1 MTLPIALTLLIAVVA
16 IAAFV
21 SGRFRLETVAVGLLL
36 ALLFLFVT
44 VEMPDAQ
51 AQPGMVFAGFANTG
65 LITLMALLIV
75 ARGLTETGALS
86 RIADLINRMAR
97 HRRGVV
103 FVFLLLIAALTS
115 SFINNT
121 PIVLIFIPI
130 LILVASDRLPP
141 SRTLIPLSYASILGG
156 MTTLVGSSTNLIA
169 AGVAVE
175 LGLPPFDFFAFTI
188 PGLVVA
194 GAGLVYVTA
203 ILPWLLPKLES
214 EAATP
219 VESRQFV
226 TEIEVRSDSPA
237 VGEVSVGGMFPGLEE
252 MTVFSVRRGLDTYLF
267 PFEDV
272 VLRAGDVLVVAL
284 SRTRFPSILGSLG
297 GPFRTA
303 RIRAE
308 NEANFFAEAVVTVD
322 SPFTRTPPMTPET
335 FRRRTGCTIL
345 GLRRT
350 RLTNRRNRPLEVPLQ
365 SGDMLLVEGTQSA
378 VSDLRQTGIVVPTEW
393 RQSQLPPVKF
403 RWRAAGIF
411 LGTVLAA
418 SSGVVPVVV
427 AAVAGAFSMIASG
440 TLSVGRALGAIDG
453 RVAPA
458 GGSDAGPERRH
469 ADERGG
475 PVGGRW
481 RGAGDGYVRVR
492 PGGDDVGIVPGHGHH
507 HRHPDQQCGSPALH
521 ADRHRHRP
529 DSRGGSVPVRG
540 HGDLRRQHVVLDPH
554 RLPDQSARDGPRRL
568 PGPPLPAERTAAHP
582 DLLGHLYLVRPVVLR
597 DLIGQARRPERPS
610 AEPATRLAPGHA
622 STC

>member
-1 MTLPIALTLLIAVVA
+1 MTLPIALTLSIAVVA
-16 IAAFV
+16 VAAFV
-21 SGRFRLETVAVGLLL
+21 SGRFRLETVAIGLLL

-44 VEMPDAQ
+44 VEMPDAR

-75 ARGLTETGALS
+75 ARGLTETGALT
-86 RIADLINRMAR
+86 RVADVINRMAR
-97 HRRGVV
+97 HHRWVA
-103 FVFLLLIAALTS
+103 FVFLLLVAALTS
-115 SFINNT
+115 SLINNT

-169 AGVAVE
+169 AGVAVD

-203 ILPWLLPKLES
+203 VLPWLLPKLKS
-214 EAATP
+214 EAVTP

-226 TEIEVRSDSPA
+226 TELEVRSDAPA
-237 VGEVSVGGMFPGLEE
+237 VGEASVGGMFPSLQE
-252 MTVFSVRRGLDTYLF
+252 MTVFSVRRGLDTYLS
-267 PFEDV
+267 PFDDV
-272 VLRAGDVLVVAL
+272 VLQAGDVLVVAL
-284 SRTRFPSILGSLG
+284 ARTRFPAILGSLG
-297 GPFRTA
+297 GVFRTA

-308 NEANFFAEAVVTVD
+308 NEANFYAEAVVTVD
-322 SPFTRTPPMTPET
+322 SPFTQTPPMTPET

-350 RLTNRRNRPLEVPLQ
+350 RLTNRRVRPLEAPLQ

-378 VSDLRQTGIVVPTEW
+378 VGELRQSGIVVPTEW

-418 SSGVVPVVV
+418 SSGLVPVVV

-453 RVAPA
+453 RVALPVAAMLGLSGAMQMSGAAQWVADGAVRAMEMFGFGPAAMMSALFLVTAITTDMLTNNAAALLYMPIAIGIAQILGVDPFPFAVTVIFGANMSFSTPIGYQTNLLVMGPA
-458 GGSDAGPERRH
+458 GYRGRH
-469 ADERGG
+469 
-475 PVGGRW
+475 
-481 RGAGDGYVRVR
+481 Y
-492 PGGDDVGIVPGHGHH
+492 
-507 HRHPDQQCGSPALH
+507 
-521 ADRHRHRP
+521 
-529 DSRGGSVPVRG
+529 
-540 HGDLRRQHVVLDPH
+540 LR
-554 RLPDQSARDGPRRL
+554 S
-568 PGPPLPAERTAAHP
+568 GPPLT
-582 DLLGHLYLVRPVVLR
+582 
-597 DLIGQARRPERPS
+597 LICWGTFTLFVPWYYGIA
-610 AEPATRLAPGHA
+610 
-622 STC
+622 

>member
-44 VEMPDAQ
+44 VEMPDAR

-103 FVFLLLIAALTS
+103 FVCLLLIAALTS

-169 AGVAVE
+169 AGVAME

-214 EAATP
+214 AAATP
-219 VESRQFV
+219 VEARQFV

-237 VGEVSVGGMFPGLEE
+237 VGEASVGGMFPGLEE

-297 GPFRTA
+297 GLFRTA

-350 RLTNRRNRPLEVPLQ
+350 RLTNRRGRPLEVPLQ

-453 RVAPA
+453 RVALPVAAMLGLSGAMQMSGAAQWVADGAVEAMDTFGFGPAAMMSALFLVTAITTDILTNNAAALLYMPIAIGIAQILGVDPFPFAVTVIFGANMSFSTPIGYQTNLLVMGPA
-458 GGSDAGPERRH
+458 GYRGRH
-469 ADERGG
+469 
-475 PVGGRW
+475 
-481 RGAGDGYVRVR
+481 Y
-492 PGGDDVGIVPGHGHH
+492 
-507 HRHPDQQCGSPALH
+507 
-521 ADRHRHRP
+521 
-529 DSRGGSVPVRG
+529 
-540 HGDLRRQHVVLDPH
+540 LR
-554 RLPDQSARDGPRRL
+554 S
-568 PGPPLPAERTAAHP
+568 GPPLT
-582 DLLGHLYLVRPVVLR
+582 
-597 DLIGQARRPERPS
+597 LICWGTFTLFVPWYYGIS
-610 AEPATRLAPGHA
+610 
-622 STC
+622 

>member
-1 MTLPIALTLLIAVVA
+1 MTLPIALTLLIAVSA

-21 SGRFRLETVAVGLLL
+21 SGRFRLETVAIGLML

-44 VEMPDAQ
+44 VEMPDAR
-51 AQPGMVFAGFANTG
+51 ARPGMVFAGFANTG

-86 RIADLINRMAR
+86 RIADLINQMAR
-97 HRRGVV
+97 HHRRVV
-103 FVFLLLIAALTS
+103 FVLILLIAALAS
-115 SFINNT
+115 SLINNT

-169 AGVAVE
+169 AGVAVD
-175 LGLPPFDFFAFTI
+175 LGLAPFDFFAFTI

-194 GAGLVYVTA
+194 GAGLLYVTA
-203 ILPWLLPKLES
+203 VLPWLLPKLES

-226 TEIEVRSDSPA
+226 TELEVRSDSPS
-237 VGEVSVGGMFPGLEE
+237 VGEASVGGMFPGLEE

-267 PFEDV
+267 PFDDV
-272 VLRAGDVLVVAL
+272 ALRAGDVLVVAL
-284 SRTRFPSILGSLG
+284 SRNRFPAILGSLG
-297 GPFRTA
+297 GLFRTA
-303 RIRAE
+303 RMRAE

-322 SPFTRTPPMTPET
+322 SPFTHTPPMTPET

-350 RLTNRRNRPLEVPLQ
+350 RLTNRRVRPLEVPLQ

-393 RQSQLPPVKF
+393 RQSQLPPVRF

-440 TLSVGRALGAIDG
+440 TVSVGRALGAIDG
-453 RVAPA
+453 RVALPVAAMLGLSGAMQMSGAAQWIADGAVQAMETFGFGPA
-458 GGSDAGPERRH
+458 AMMSALFLVTAVTTDVLTNNAAALLYMPIAIGIAQILGVDPFPFA
-469 ADERGG
+469 
-475 PVGGRW
+475 VTVIF
-481 RGAGDGYVRVR
+481 GANMSFATPIGYQTNLLVMG
-492 PGGDDVGIVPGHGHH
+492 PGGYRG
-507 HRHPDQQCGSPALH
+507 RHYLKS
-521 ADRHRHRP
+521 
-529 DSRGGSVPVRG
+529 
-540 HGDLRRQHVVLDPH
+540 
-554 RLPDQSARDGPRRL
+554 
-568 PGPPLPAERTAAHP
+568 GPPLT
-582 DLLGHLYLVRPVVLR
+582 
-597 DLIGQARRPERPS
+597 LICWGTFTLFVPWYYGIA
-610 AEPATRLAPGHA
+610 
-622 STC
+622 

>member
-44 VEMPDAQ
+44 VEMPDTR

-103 FVFLLLIAALTS
+103 FVFLLLIAAFTS

-203 ILPWLLPKLES
+203 ILPWLMPKLES

-226 TEIEVRSDSPA
+226 TELEVRSDSPE
-237 VGEVSVGGMFPGLEE
+237 VGEASVGGMFPGLQE

-267 PFEDV
+267 PFDDV
-272 VLRAGDVLVVAL
+272 VLQAGDVLVVAL
-284 SRTRFPSILGSLG
+284 SRTRFPGILGSLG
-297 GPFRTA
+297 GLFRTA
-303 RIRAE
+303 RMRAE

-322 SPFTRTPPMTPET
+322 SPFTHTPPMTPET

-350 RLTNRRNRPLEVPLQ
+350 RLTNRRTRPLEVPLQ

-453 RVAPA
+453 RVALPVAAMLGLSGAMQMSGAAQWIADGAVQAMETFGFGPAAMMSALFLVTAITTDILTNNAAALLYMPIAIGIAQILGVDPFPFAVTVIFGANMSFSTPIGYQTNLLVMGPA
-458 GGSDAGPERRH
+458 GYRGRH
-469 ADERGG
+469 
-475 PVGGRW
+475 
-481 RGAGDGYVRVR
+481 Y
-492 PGGDDVGIVPGHGHH
+492 
-507 HRHPDQQCGSPALH
+507 
-521 ADRHRHRP
+521 
-529 DSRGGSVPVRG
+529 
-540 HGDLRRQHVVLDPH
+540 LR
-554 RLPDQSARDGPRRL
+554 S
-568 PGPPLPAERTAAHP
+568 GPPLT
-582 DLLGHLYLVRPVVLR
+582 
-597 DLIGQARRPERPS
+597 LICWGTFTLFVPWYYGIS
-610 AEPATRLAPGHA
+610 
-622 STC
+622 

>member
-1 MTLPIALTLLIAVVA
+1 
-16 IAAFV
+16 
-21 SGRFRLETVAVGLLL
+21 
-36 ALLFLFVT
+36 
-44 VEMPDAQ
+44 
-51 AQPGMVFAGFANTG
+51 
-65 LITLMALLIV
+65 MALLIV

-86 RIADLINRMAR
+86 RVADVINRMAR
-97 HRRGVV
+97 HRRWMV
-103 FVFLLLIAALTS
+103 FVLLLLVAALTS
-115 SFINNT
+115 SLINNT

-169 AGVAVE
+169 AGVAVD

-203 ILPWLLPKLES
+203 VLPWLLPKLKS
-214 EAATP
+214 EAVTP

-226 TEIEVRSDSPA
+226 TELEVRSDAPA
-237 VGEVSVGGMFPGLEE
+237 VGEASVGGMFPSLQE

-267 PFEDV
+267 PFDDV
-272 VLRAGDVLVVAL
+272 ALQAGDVLVVAL
-284 SRTRFPSILGSLG
+284 ARTRFPAILGSLG
-297 GPFRTA
+297 GVFRTA

-322 SPFTRTPPMTPET
+322 SPFTQTPPMTPET

-350 RLTNRRNRPLEVPLQ
+350 RLTNRRVRPLEVPLQ

-378 VSDLRQTGIVVPTEW
+378 VSDLRQSGIVVPTEW

-418 SSGVVPVVV
+418 SSGLVPVVV

-440 TLSVGRALGAIDG
+440 TLSVRRALGAIDG
-453 RVAPA
+453 RVALPVAAMLGLSGAMQMSGAAQWVADGAVRAMEMFGFGPAAMMSALFLVTAITTDVLTNNAAALLYMPIAIGIAQILGVDPFPFAVTVIFGANMSFSTPIGYQTNLLVMGPA
-458 GGSDAGPERRH
+458 GYRGRH
-469 ADERGG
+469 
-475 PVGGRW
+475 
-481 RGAGDGYVRVR
+481 Y
-492 PGGDDVGIVPGHGHH
+492 
-507 HRHPDQQCGSPALH
+507 
-521 ADRHRHRP
+521 
-529 DSRGGSVPVRG
+529 
-540 HGDLRRQHVVLDPH
+540 LR
-554 RLPDQSARDGPRRL
+554 S
-568 PGPPLPAERTAAHP
+568 GPPLT
-582 DLLGHLYLVRPVVLR
+582 
-597 DLIGQARRPERPS
+597 LICWGTFTLFVPWYYGIA
-610 AEPATRLAPGHA
+610 
-622 STC
+622 

>member
-44 VEMPDAQ
+44 VEMPDAR

-103 FVFLLLIAALTS
+103 FVCLLLIAALTS

-219 VESRQFV
+219 VDSRQFV

-237 VGEVSVGGMFPGLEE
+237 VGEASVGGMFPGLEE

-297 GPFRTA
+297 GLFRTA
-303 RIRAE
+303 RMRAE

-350 RLTNRRNRPLEVPLQ
+350 RLTNRRGRPLEVPLQ

-453 RVAPA
+453 RVALPVAAMLGLSGAMQMSGAAQWVADGAVQAMDTFGFGPAAMMSALFLVTAITTDILTNNAAALLYMPIAIGIAQILGVDPFPFAVTVIFGANMSFSTPIGYQTNLLVMGPA
-458 GGSDAGPERRH
+458 GYRGRH
-469 ADERGG
+469 
-475 PVGGRW
+475 
-481 RGAGDGYVRVR
+481 Y
-492 PGGDDVGIVPGHGHH
+492 
-507 HRHPDQQCGSPALH
+507 
-521 ADRHRHRP
+521 
-529 DSRGGSVPVRG
+529 
-540 HGDLRRQHVVLDPH
+540 LR
-554 RLPDQSARDGPRRL
+554 S
-568 PGPPLPAERTAAHP
+568 GPPLT
-582 DLLGHLYLVRPVVLR
+582 
-597 DLIGQARRPERPS
+597 LICWGTFTLFVPWYYGIS
-610 AEPATRLAPGHA
+610 
-622 STC
+622 